1 MSNRINLS
9 LLLLLLA
16 SCVTVNL
23 NNVDLPAKVDKNI
36 INETD
41 IDTRKSIEPK
51 PVLPRLWVVPTGDSK
66 SLRVLTWDLLHQKIW
81 IEFDFKTSEVHGKT
95 ELRFA
100 NLIPE
105 NRTLIIDSKTTVI
118 KNLINLE
125 NDESIPFLRDSS
137 TIIITLLKS
146 YEVGDI
152 LTIGVE
158 FESSPPNRG
167 LYFVNPTGE
176 TPNKPTQIWTLGQP
190 EDNSFWL
197 PTVDHPA
204 ERATTEIWIS
214 VPEKFTTISNG
225 MLIRSAVEPG
235 STLRTDYW
243 AMNKPH
249 APYLIALAVGEFV
262 SSEYL
267 KEDIVFKNYV
277 EPSFADHIDDIYA
290 ETDEMMQFF
299 NRKLNYKYPWGVYAQ
314 VPVRD
319 YIANGMEN
327 TTLSI
332 YKEQIQVTFE
342 QSRDVH
348 FRDLLVHELIHHWFG
363 NLVTSKDW
371 ANLPLNEGFATY
383 FETIYRNHRDGE
395 TDALW
400 KSILDRN
407 DYFSESKRFRRPII
421 FDEYNIPE
429 DMYDRHTYEKA
440 ALVLRMLHHDVGD
453 ENWWKILNSYLVAN
467 EFKSVDWVDLKNHFN
482 AITGTDYLEFFK
494 QWFLKNGHPE
504 FKVSYKFDGEWPT
517 VRFEQVQD
525 LNKSGVFKTKMIL
538 NFSDRAHNV
547 YNSEVKIISK
557 DTTFTI
563 PVHSDSIS
571 YVIADPN
578 RIILAEYDENIDI
591 NAAITRLSHPS
602 IMLRY
607 EAVGFLK
614 VYLDQEPHLL
624 NILIDAYQNEV
635 YKEQRLHIFK
645 VIADYLDHNHLDF
658 IESVDV
664 DSEEYY
670 AIRILTADLS
680 AKIRGLSDNTYLYKL
695 SNDSSYYVATHVN
708 KILSR
713 N

>member
-1 MSNRINLS
+1 MSNRIIIS
-9 LLLLLLA
+9 LMSLVLA
-16 SCVTVNL
+16 SCVAVNVNNQNSPSTV
-23 NNVDLPAKVDKNI
+23 DTKNEKQSG
-36 INETD
+36 ND
-41 IDTRKSIEPK
+41 IEKSIVTHVPN
-51 PVLPRLWVVPTGDSK
+51 LSSWVVPRGDSK
-66 SLRVLTWDLLHQKIW
+66 SLRDLTWDLIHQKIW
-81 IEFDFKTSEVHGKT
+81 VEFDLSRSRVLGKT
-95 ELRFA
+95 ELRFE
-100 NLIPE
+100 NLISE
-105 NRTLIIDSKTTVI
+105 NRTLIIDSKTTII
-118 KNLINLE
+118 KRLFNIDTE
-125 NDESIPFLRDSS
+125 ESIPFLRDSS
-137 TIIITLLKS
+137 TVRITLLDS
-146 YEVGDI
+146 YEIGDI
-152 LTIGVE
+152 LTIGIE

-167 LYFVNPTGE
+167 LYFVNPTGL

-214 VPEKFTTISNG
+214 VPDKFKTVSNG
-225 MLIRSAVEPG
+225 MLIRSAVESG

-243 AMNKPH
+243 VMNKPH
-249 APYLIALAVGEFV
+249 APYLIALAVGEYV

-267 KEDIVFKNYV
+267 KDEIVYKYYV
-277 EPSFADHIDDIYA
+277 EPSFADHIDAIYA

-299 NRKLNYKYPWGVYAQ
+299 NQHLNYKYPWGVYAQ

-332 YKEQIQVTFE
+332 YKEQIQVTTE
-342 QSRDVH
+342 QSKDVH

-383 FETIYRNHRDGE
+383 FETIYRNYRDGE

-407 DYFSESKRFRRPII
+407 DYFGESKRFRRPII
-421 FDEYNIPE
+421 FDQYKIPE

-453 ENWWKILNSYLVAN
+453 EVWWKILNSYLTAN
-467 EFKSVDWVDLKNHFN
+467 EFNSVDWSHLKNQFN
-482 AITGTDYLEFFK
+482 AITGSDYSEFFD

-504 FKVSYKFDGEWPT
+504 FKVTYNYDGEWPT

-525 LNKSGVFKTKMIL
+525 LTKSEVFKTKMIL
-538 NFSDRAHNV
+538 NFSDVSHNA
-547 YNSEVKIISK
+547 YSTEVNITSK

-563 PVHSDSIS
+563 PVYSDSTS
-571 YVIADPN
+571 YVVVDPY
-578 RIILAEYDENIDI
+578 RIILAEYNENIGL
-591 NAAITRLSHPS
+591 NEAISRLAHPS
-602 IMLRY
+602 VMLRY
-607 EAVGFLK
+607 EAVGLLK
-614 VYLDQEPHLL
+614 SYFDQEPDLIA
-624 NILIDAYQNEV
+624 ILIDAFKFEQYR
-635 YKEQRLHIFK
+635 EQRLHILK
-645 VIADYLDHNHLDF
+645 AIADNLDHNHLDF
-658 IESVDV
+658 IESINVN
-664 DSEEYY
+664 SEEYY

-680 AKIRGLSDNTYLYKL
+680 AKIRGKSDNSYLNEL
-695 SNDSSYYVATHVN
+695 SKDPSYYVARHVN
-708 KILSR
+708 EILSR